1 MNTSRST
8 HATAAPSSFSRRS
21 NRWKYKLWKNSPLLF
36 FFLCFSLFLKSV
48 NTSSSTHANRWKNEV
63 FLSFRGVDTRNGF
76 TDHLSLALRNADIN
90 TFVDYQLRRGENIQS
105 ELYREIEGSRIA
117 VVIFSKR
124 YAESRWCLRELSKI
138 MRCREDQ
145 EGKIVYPIFHDVDP
159 SEVREQSGSFGEAFR
174 KHEERDED
182 PNEVDQWR
190 KDLKAC
196 ADLSGRNPKTTADRR
211 EGLFIQNVVGDI
223 IAITKTTRI
232 QTSQP
237 TTRLGIWN
245 TLSRLQE
252 LATVIFFF
260 NFFSDWST
268 RITLAF

>member
-1 MNTSRST
+1 MITSGST
-8 HATAAPSSFSRRS
+8 HATAASSSSSRRS
-21 NRWKYKLWKNSPLLF
+21 NRWKYEVFKNSPLLF
-36 FFLCFSLFLKSV
+36 FFLWFSLFLKSV
-48 NTSSSTHANRWKNEV
+48 NTSSSAHANCWKDEV
-63 FLSFRGVDTRNGF
+63 FLSFGDDTRTTF
-76 TDHLSLALRNADIN
+76 TDHLSIALNDAGIN
-90 TFVDYQLRRGENIQS
+90 TFVDNQLRREENIQS
-105 ELYREIEGSRIA
+105 ELDGEIEGSRIA

-124 YAESRWCLRELSKI
+124 YAESRWCLMELSKI

-145 EGKIVYPIFHDVDP
+145 EGKVVYPIFYDVDP
-159 SEVREQSGSFGEAFR
+159 YEVRKQSGSFGEAFR
-174 KHEERDED
+174 KHEREED
-182 PNEVDQWR
+182 PNEVEQWR

-196 ADLSGRNPKTTADRR
+196 ADLSGWHLKTTADGR

-223 IAITKTTRI
+223 IAITKTTRL

-260 NFFSDWST
+260 NFFSDWTT